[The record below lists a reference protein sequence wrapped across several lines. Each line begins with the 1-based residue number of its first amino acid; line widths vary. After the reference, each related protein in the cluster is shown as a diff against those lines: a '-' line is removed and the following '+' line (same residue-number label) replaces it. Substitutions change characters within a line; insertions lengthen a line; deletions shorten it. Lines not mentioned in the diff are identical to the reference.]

1 MAQPLKKY
9 MFDLDFGAMEPLEP
23 HASAEAPDE
32 IEGEA
37 GPEADAPPPPTFSE
51 FEMDEARRMAFAEGH
66 DAGVAEAAEVSER
79 RQAEALA
86 ALAAGFA
93 QMQAAQRDGIES
105 VRHDA
110 AQLALS
116 IVRKMLPAMAQR
128 YGVDEIA
135 GVIHECLM
143 QIDDAQRIT
152 VRAHPDLLEGVRA
165 EAARVAEEA
174 EFEGKLI
181 FAADPKLAPGDCRVE
196 WGNGGGDR
204 DQAVLWSEIESIV
217 TRAIEG
223 MRAAPGMGPAAK

>member
-9 MFDLDFGAMEPLEP
+9 MFDLDFGAMEPVAPVEQLDMPVE
-23 HASAEAPDE
+23 AEGDVL
-32 IEGEA
+32 
-37 GPEADAPPPPTFSE
+37 PEDAPPPPTFSE
-51 FEMDEARRMAFAEGH
+51 FELDEARRIAFAEGH
-66 DAGVAEAAEVSER
+66 DAGVAEAAEVTER
-79 RQAEALA
+79 RQAEALT
-86 ALAAGFA
+86 ALATGFA
-93 QMQAAQRDGIES
+93 TVQAAQKDGIES

-116 IVRKMLPAMAQR
+116 IVKKMLPAMTQR

-143 QIDDAQRIT
+143 QIDDAQRLT

-174 EFEGKLI
+174 EFEGKI
-181 FAADPKLAPGDCRVE
+181 IYTADPKLALGDCRVE

-204 DQAVLWSEIESIV
+204 DHAQLWSEIETIV

-223 MRAAPGMGPAAK
+223 MRTAAGTGPAAA